1 MNKKYSHVLMTTT
14 KNGHV
19 FITNNEHEKLRS
31 LPLSGTF
38 ETSDGIF
45 VKGVAIMEILPIS
58 EFYRRFPDQRPEK
71 RELFVAP
78 PREEYESL
86 EEIAAKDKRKTM
98 LLLKGLKRYRSD
110 HPGAK
115 NVAELY
121 GKKAELYKK
130 KWDLTLESNAD
141 RV

>member
-1 MNKKYSHVLMTTT
+1 M
-14 KNGHV
+14 
-19 FITNNEHEKLRS
+19 
-31 LPLSGTF
+31 GTGLDEMF
-38 ETSDGIF
+38 ETDSGAKI
-45 VKGVAIMEILPIS
+45 KASAIAEILPVH
-58 EFYRRFPDQRPEK
+58 EYYNRFPEK
-71 RELFVAP
+71 RPEVRGEFVAP

-98 LLLKGLKRYRSD
+98 LLLKGLKRYCLD
-110 HPGAK
+110 HPEAK

-121 GKKAELYKK
+121 RKKAELYKK